1 MTGSRGRSH
10 RGGRSETRG
19 RLDRESGCPPRHR
32 PPPVPALSS
41 PQSPAW
47 GQLSLLE
54 DTGRESLHLPVVGLK
69 LVTSESLP
77 ASGL

>member
-1 MTGSRGRSH
+1 MADWTESQGVH
-10 RGGRSETRG
+10 RDIG
-19 RLDRESGCPPRHR
+19 H
-32 PPPVPALSS
+32 PPVPALSS

>member
-1 MTGSRGRSH
+1 MSTA
-10 RGGRSETRG
+10 T
-19 RLDRESGCPPRHR
+19 LATPI
-32 PPPVPALSS
+32 PALSS
-41 PQSPAW
+41 PRSPAW

-69 LVTSESLP
+69 LITSESPP